1 MSALKKFMP
10 GVRGR
15 QAQHLTTLAAFICAI
30 VASGSTQLPKVAKK
44 MCDGASPPSREK
56 RLSRWINNRG
66 EHCETYFLPAARALL
81 RSLAQ
86 NPLVLVVDG
95 TIAGRGCVALYVG
108 VVYRKKVLPI
118 AWTVVA
124 QAKGHLPES
133 VHVDLMIKVQALI
146 PEGAQVVLLGDG
158 EFDGIDLQA
167 VISHWQWSYVC
178 RSAKSTILYWEGEPF
193 RFDDMIPHCER
204 GDDFVAP
211 GVLFTRKKYGP
222 VNAITWWRKDC
233 KEPIHLVTNIES
245 PEEACMYY
253 AKRFRIE
260 TFFRDHKSQGFHIHK
275 SHISI
280 PERLSHLLIPA
291 CLAYYWVIFLGAEAI
306 RTGLN
311 RIIHRSSRTDLS
323 LFQLGLSL
331 LDFLLSRG
339 LRIPVGFLAPLSI

>member
-1 MSALKKFMP
+1 MTNENIDWA
-10 GVRGR
+10 
-15 QAQHLTTLAAFICAI
+15 
-30 VASGSTQLPKVAKK
+30 
-44 MCDGASPPSREK
+44 
-56 RLSRWINNRG
+56 RW
-66 EHCETYFLPAARALL
+66 
-81 RSLAQ
+81 
-86 NPLVLVVDG
+86 
-95 TIAGRGCVALYVG
+95 RGCVALYVG

-158 EFDGIDLQA
+158 EFDGINLQA

-178 RSAKSTILYWEGEPF
+178 RTAKSTILYWEGEPF